1 MNSRGNTQRTGEP
14 QVKRDKLWTP
24 LFVMLIVMSLC
35 TFIVSQ
41 GLNSGTS
48 VYLSVSGLGTELAGV
63 SAALFSIGAAVMR
76 LFCGP
81 LLDQRGRFITLAIG
95 FAILIVATFVPT
107 LKLGL
112 AALVVCRACQGIGFS
127 LATTA
132 AATMAADVLPFSRLG
147 EGIGFFGLG
156 QAIAMSVGPA
166 FALFLLGTDSPEN
179 LYGTLAIMATAAL
192 VIGIFSR
199 YENKIER
206 LPEQSTYRLRAEER
220 RAGKTEAPK
229 QKEPFLHRIFVKSA
243 LAGAIPA
250 FLMAPLMGFSL
261 YFCSLFGTT
270 YGIENAGLYYTLSAV
285 TMIVVRIFSNRFM
298 DALPPKVTM
307 GIGCAAG
314 TVTLILLFIVSQT
327 PSPEAASGLFYV
339 AGLIFG
345 AYNGLLL
352 PLTQSV
358 AVKCTHPD
366 RWGAAN
372 ALSQLALDIG
382 IGCACVLWGFTNAAF
397 GFPVTIVAC
406 IASPVLA
413 FVAALICFPK
423 K

>member
-1 MNSRGNTQRTGEP
+1 MKNEGDNIPTDNTPVERE
-14 QVKRDKLWTP
+14 RLWTP

-48 VYLSVSGLGTELAGV
+48 VYLQVSGLGTELAGV
-63 SAALFSIGAAVMR
+63 SAALFSIGAAIMR

-81 LLDQRGRFITLAIG
+81 LLDTRGRFITLALG
-95 FAILIVATFVPT
+95 FVILIIATFLPV

-112 AALVVCRACQGIGFS
+112 GVLVVCRACQGVGFS

-166 FALFLLGTDSPEN
+166 FALFLLSGDTPEN
-179 LYGTLAIMATAAL
+179 LYGVLAIMATVAL
-192 VIGIFSR
+192 VIGSFSR
-199 YENKIER
+199 YENNIER
-206 LPEQSTYRLRAEER
+206 LPEQSTYRKRAEEK
-220 RAGKTEAPK
+220 RAGHVEPAKK
-229 QKEPFLHRIFVKSA
+229 KEPFIERIFVKTA
-243 LAGAIPA
+243 LAGAVPA

-261 YFCSLFGTT
+261 YFAGLFGTT

-285 TMIVVRIFSNRFM
+285 TMITVRIFSNRFM

-314 TVTLILLFIVSQT
+314 TITLILMFIVAN
-327 PSPEAASGLFYV
+327 SPAGIAANVLFYL

-352 PLTQSV
+352 PLTQSI
-358 AVKCTHPD
+358 AVKCTVPE

-382 IGCACVLWGFTNAAF
+382 IGAACILWGFTNSAF
-397 GFPVTIVAC
+397 GFPVSIIAC

-413 FVAALICFPK
+413 FIAALFLFPK